1 MSKQLFRIPPLGTT
15 TFMPSAEYEQQQEE
29 ERESRRQL
37 RREEYERLALW
48 NQDYQKLRKKKDMSD
63 GA

>member
-1 MSKQLFRIPPLGTT
+1 
-15 TFMPSAEYEQQQEE
+15 MPSAEYEQQQEE